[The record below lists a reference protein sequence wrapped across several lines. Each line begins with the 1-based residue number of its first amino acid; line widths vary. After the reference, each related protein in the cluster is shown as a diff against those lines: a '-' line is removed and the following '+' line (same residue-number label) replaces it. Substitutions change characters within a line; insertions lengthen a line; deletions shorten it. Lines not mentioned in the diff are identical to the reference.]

1 MKILCDSFASPVGE
15 ITAHV
20 ADNALIHL
28 DFADCDARTQRLL
41 GRRFGDIR
49 PERTENPLEIRTRAA
64 GYFAGD
70 WDAFEDIALEPGG
83 TEFQR
88 EVWAGL
94 RRIPRGQAISYA
106 ALAQSIRRPAAVRA
120 VGRANA
126 LNPIAIIV
134 PCHRVIGKDGT
145 LTGYAGGLERK
156 EWLLRHE
163 GALPA

>member
-1 MKILCDSFASPVGE
+1 MKIVCDSFESPIGE

-28 DFADCDARTQRLL
+28 DFADCGERTQSLL
-41 GRRFGDIR
+41 HRRFGDIET
-49 PERTENPLEIRTRAA
+49 ERGTNPLEIRDRLA

-70 WDAFEDIALEPGG
+70 WRAFEDLALEPDGS
-83 TEFQR
+83 EFQR
-88 EVWAGL
+88 QVWAGL
-94 RRIPRGQAISYA
+94 RRIPRGQTISYA
-106 ALAQSIRRPAAVRA
+106 ALAEMIRRPAAVRA

-145 LTGYAGGLERK
+145 LTGYAGGLGRK

-163 GALPA
+163 GALLA

>member
-1 MKILCDSFASPVGE
+1 MKIVNDSFDSPVGG
-15 ITAHV
+15 ITVHIAG
-20 ADNALIHL
+20 DALILL
-28 DFADCDARTQRLL
+28 DFADCAARTQRLL
-41 GRRFGDIR
+41 HRRFGDTQ
-49 PERTENPLEIRTRAA
+49 PERKDNPLEIRERVAA
-64 GYFAGD
+64 YFAGD
-70 WDAFEDIALEPGG
+70 WGAFDDLPLDPGG

-94 RRIPRGQAISYA
+94 RRIPPGQAISYA
-106 ALAQSIRRPAAVRA
+106 ALAKSIRRPAAVRA

-126 LNPIAIIV
+126 LNPIAIVV

-145 LTGYAGGLERK
+145 LTGYAGGLKRK

>member
-1 MKILCDSFASPVGE
+1 MKILCDSFESPIGE

-20 ADNALIHL
+20 TDDALIHL
-28 DFADCDARTQRLL
+28 DFADCGERTQRLL
-41 GRRFGDIR
+41 CRRFGDIR
-49 PERTENPLEIRTRAA
+49 PERTDNPLEIRTRIAA
-64 GYFAGD
+64 YFRGD
-70 WDAFEDIALEPGG
+70 WRAFDDIALEPGG

-88 EVWAGL
+88 QAWAGL

-106 ALAQSIRRPAAVRA
+106 ALAQSIGRPAAIRA

-134 PCHRVIGKDGT
+134 PCHRVIGKDGS
-145 LTGYAGGLERK
+145 LTGYAGGLKRK

>member
-1 MKILCDSFASPVGE
+1 MKIFHDSFESPIGE

-20 ADNALIHL
+20 ADNVLIHL
-28 DFADCDARTQRLL
+28 DFADCGARTQRLL
-41 GRRFGDIR
+41 NKRYGDIR
-49 PERTENPLEIRTRAA
+49 PERMENPLGIRPRLAA
-64 GYFAGD
+64 YFAGD
-70 WDAFEDIALEPGG
+70 WDAFDDFALESGG

-163 GALPA
+163 GALPG

>member
-1 MKILCDSFASPVGE
+1 MKIVCDSFESPNGE

-28 DFADCDARTQRLL
+28 DFADCGARTQRLL
-41 GRRFGDIR
+41 GRRFGHAK
-49 PERTENPLEIRTRAA
+49 PERTENPLEIRTRVA
-64 GYFAGD
+64 GYFAGH

-83 TEFQR
+83 SDFQR
-88 EVWAGL
+88 QVWAGL
-94 RRIPRGQAISYA
+94 RRIPRGQTISYA
-106 ALAQSIRRPAAVRA
+106 ALAGSIRRPAAVRA

-145 LTGYAGGLERK
+145 LTGYAGGLGRK

-163 GALPA
+163 GALLA

>member
-1 MKILCDSFASPVGE
+1 MKIVCDSFESPIGT

-20 ADNALIHL
+20 AGNALIHL
-28 DFADCDARTQRLL
+28 DFADCGARTQRLL

-49 PERTENPLEIRTRAA
+49 AERNDNPLDIQTRFAA
-64 GYFAGD
+64 YFAGD
-70 WDAFEDIALEPGG
+70 WRAFDDLALDPGG

-88 EVWAGL
+88 EVWDGL
-94 RRIPRGQAISYA
+94 RRIPSGQAISYA
-106 ALAQSIRRPAAVRA
+106 ALAQSIGRPAAVRA
-120 VGRANA
+120 AGRANA

-145 LTGYAGGLERK
+145 LTGYAGGLKRK

>member
-1 MKILCDSFASPVGE
+1 MKMVHDSFESPIGT

-20 ADNALIHL
+20 AGNALIHL
-28 DFADCDARTQRLL
+28 DFADCGARAQRLL
-41 GRRFGDIR
+41 HRRFGDIQ
-49 PERTENPLEIRTRAA
+49 PERTENPLDIRTCVAA
-64 GYFAGD
+64 YFAGD
-70 WDAFEDIALEPGG
+70 WRAFKDIKLDPGG

-94 RRIPRGQAISYA
+94 RRIPPGQAISYA

-120 VGRANA
+120 AGRANA

-145 LTGYAGGLERK
+145 LTGYAGGLKRK

>member
-1 MKILCDSFASPVGE
+1 MKIVCDSFESPIGV

-20 ADNALIHL
+20 ANNALIHL
-28 DFADCDARTQRLL
+28 DFEDCSARTQRLL
-41 GRRFGDIR
+41 RRRFGDIQ
-49 PERTENPLEIRTRAA
+49 PKRTDNPLDIRDRIA

-70 WDAFEDIALEPGG
+70 WRAFENLELESGG

-88 EVWAGL
+88 EVWAEL
-94 RRIPRGQAISYA
+94 RRIPLGQAISYA
-106 ALAQSIRRPAAVRA
+106 DLAQSIQRPAAVRA
-120 VGRANA
+120 VARANA

-145 LTGYAGGLERK
+145 LTGYAGGLKRK

-163 GALPA
+163 GALLV